1 MSAQFG
7 GQCRADVPALV
18 AKKGRTKNLDA
29 YNLDH
34 LSHPSL
40 HTQGALAGSDAV
52 NNPVRAAVFRTHASI
67 VKSSIKISVVVL
79 LACVALLPWRAGV
92 MFAVATALGMSYS
105 APILPGGRS
114 PRSLPFAKGP
124 FCAVVSTVV
133 TILVPAAALGAPAG
147 RTAALVIHTALRS
160 LAYEILQ
167 DLPDIEGDAQ
177 DGTLTLPVAIG
188 GHASCAVI
196 GALAVAC
203 GAAANRAGTTGLHV
217 VPASF
222 LGLVATYVSNPKQY
236 NRVAFK
242 WLSYIPVAVFVSLAV
257 EAVLGTDAF
266 VGRAAD
272 PIYFHLF

>member
-1 MSAQFG
+1 MAGPEQLTSLSIEAPNKN
-7 GQCRADVPALV
+7 RAAEQSSPPL
-18 AKKGRTKNLDA
+18 T
-29 YNLDH
+29 
-34 LSHPSL
+34 SS
-40 HTQGALAGSDAV
+40 TQGALSGSDAV
-52 NNPVRAAVFRTHASI
+52 NNSVRASVFRTHASA
-67 VKSSIKISVVVL
+67 VKISVKASVVVL
-79 LACVALLPWRAGV
+79 LACVAMLPWRAGL

-133 TILVPAAALGAPAG
+133 TVLVPAAALGAPVG
-147 RTAALVIHTALRS
+147 RTAALVVHTALRS

-167 DLPDIEGDAQ
+167 DLPDIKGDAQ

-188 GHASCAVI
+188 GHASCAVVA
-196 GALAVAC
+196 ALAVAC
-203 GAAANRAGTTGLHV
+203 GAAANWAGTAALHV
-217 VPASF
+217 VPACF
-222 LGLVATYVSNPKQY
+222 VGLVATFVSSPKRY

-242 WLSYIPVAVFVSLAV
+242 CLSCIPVVVFVSLAA

-272 PIYFHLF
+272 PIYLHLF